1 MPSIDLNA
9 MPVTKIGGSRDN
21 SAAGPNSLGLCAGS
35 DFLGFG
41 AGTRL
46 AAAILSTSAEGNL
59 PATAFLTLCTAL
71 RAANFPRSP
80 ISEMPSLAGIRE
92 VDRLGSRFA
101 GRLRVHGALRHHPA
115 PPLYAT
121 ALSAATLASW
131 AYRDKFAHRK
141 IAGGVPLSQSGVRR
155 GAHTP
160 TSSRA
165 GVFVTDCPDIGRQS
179 GKVALREWNAAQ
191 RRHRT

>member
-9 MPVTKIGGSRDN
+9 IPVTKIGGSRDN

-59 PATAFLTLCTAL
+59 LATAFLTLCTAL
-71 RAANFPRSP
+71 RAANLPRSP
-80 ISEMPSLAGIRE
+80 ISAMPSLAGIRAGSTVSV
-92 VDRLGSRFA
+92 VDSPVVFA
-101 GRLRVHGALRHHPA
+101 SIAPCATTRR

-141 IAGGVPLSQSGVRR
+141 SQEATRSVSLADAVFAVELTPLP
-155 GAHTP
+155 H
-160 TSSRA
+160 
-165 GVFVTDCPDIGRQS
+165 
-179 GKVALREWNAAQ
+179 LAAACS
-191 RRHRT
+191 